1 MVIFMLLGPQTAGAA
16 MRRLAFAALLMR
28 LGQQAVWR
36 RRATCARIRRRH
48 HIFRLRAE
56 RGTRE
61 KVPYL

>member
-1 MVIFMLLGPQTAGAA
+1 